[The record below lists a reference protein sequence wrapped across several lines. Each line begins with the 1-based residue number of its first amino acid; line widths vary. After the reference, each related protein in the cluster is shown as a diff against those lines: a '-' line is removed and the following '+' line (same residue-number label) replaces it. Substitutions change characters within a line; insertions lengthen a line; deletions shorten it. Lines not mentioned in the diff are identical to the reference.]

1 MKKKDRNM
9 KKQNNIVILII
20 FFLSL
25 SHHIYAQE
33 NRIEYLRINMEQ
45 AIDMALKA
53 SESYLIK
60 ENEIEKTDAQYKS
73 TKSAIYPQIKANI
86 EWYRN
91 TQYPAKSV
99 LMNNY
104 SLDSG
109 VSVDQ
114 LIWAFGR
121 VSSAVSAADKFLNI
135 SRLNKEIT
143 EQEIIYNAKL
153 SYFNVLLSVK
163 IYQILKESYEN
174 ADENKRILEEKFASG
189 RPSKRDN
196 IKMKADVAA
205 RIPLM
210 NDAKS
215 KASSAQKTFKT
226 LIGLSVGSSVDL
238 IDKFKEEYEKL
249 EDDVLK
255 FSLYERE
262 PSLKMLDKDVA
273 MREDFVKVK
282 KAGYYPEI
290 YAFAKWN
297 HKGIGEEYDIG
308 SNNLENY
315 GLAGLKV
322 SVPIWAGGKT
332 GQDLRIAK
340 IDRENAS
347 LKLKETKEQLTLELD
362 NAISEYHEYIETL
375 KANND
380 AVNLV
385 KESFEMSRDLFTSGQ
400 VSQADLNDAELL
412 LTNVRLSKEMTLFNI
427 NITLAKIEKLT
438 LPDKA
443 R

>member
-1 MKKKDRNM
+1 MVKNLF
-9 KKQNNIVILII
+9 VIFVSIS
-20 FFLSL
+20 FFNLAPSV
-25 SHHIYAQE
+25 YAQE
-33 NRIEYLRINMEQ
+33 NRTEHFSVNIEQ
-45 AIDMALKA
+45 AIDMALRA
-53 SESYLIK
+53 SESYSIK
-60 ENEIEKTDAQYKS
+60 ENEIEKTDAQYRS
-73 TKSAIYPQIKANI
+73 TKSAIYPQVNANVN
-86 EWYRN
+86 WYRN
-91 TQYPAKSV
+91 TQYPAKSA

-114 LIWAFGR
+114 LVWAFGR
-121 VSSAVSAADKFLNI
+121 VSSAVSAADKYLNI

-153 SYFNVLLSVK
+153 GYFNVLLSDK

-215 KASSAQKTFKT
+215 KANSAQKTFKT
-226 LIGLSVGSSVDL
+226 IIGLSAESSIDL
-238 IDKFKEEYEKL
+238 TDKFKEEYEELKG
-249 EDDVLK
+249 DDLK
-255 FSLYERE
+255 SNLYERE
-262 PSLKMLDKDVA
+262 PNLKMLDKDVE
-273 MREDFVKVK
+273 MKKDFIKVK
-282 KAGYYPEI
+282 QAGYYPEI

-297 HKGIGEEYDIG
+297 HKGIGEECDVG
-308 SNNLENY
+308 SDNLENY

-322 SVPIWAGGKT
+322 SVPLWTGGKT
-332 GQDLRIAK
+332 KQDLRIAK
-340 IDRENAS
+340 IDRKNAS

-380 AVNLV
+380 AVNLAE
-385 KESFEMSRDLFTSGQ
+385 ESFKMSRDLFTSGQ

-427 NITLAKIEKLT
+427 NITVAKIEKLT
-438 LPDKA
+438 LPDKEK
-443 R
+443 

>member
-1 MKKKDRNM
+1 MKKEGKNM
-9 KKQNNIVILII
+9 RKQNKILILSI
-20 FFLSL
+20 LFFSL
-25 SHHIYAQE
+25 SHNIYAQE
-33 NRIEYLRINMEQ
+33 IEVTASIAEKPRFLGATNLSKRQESRTEYLSVNIEN
-45 AIDMALKA
+45 AIDMALKE

-60 ENEIEKTDAQYKS
+60 ENEIEKTDVQYRS
-73 TKSAIYPQIKANI
+73 TKSAIYPQISANV

-99 LMNNY
+99 LINNY

-153 SYFNVLLSVK
+153 SYFNVLLSDK

-174 ADENKRILEEKFASG
+174 ADENKCILGEKFASG
-189 RPSKRDN
+189 RPSRRDN

-210 NDAKS
+210 NDARS
-215 KASSAQKTFKT
+215 KANSAQKTFKT
-226 LIGLSVGSSVDL
+226 LIGLSAESTIDL
-238 IDKFKEEYEKL
+238 TDKFREEYEGLKG
-249 EDDVLK
+249 DDLK
-255 FSLYERE
+255 FNLHERE
-262 PSLKMLDKDVA
+262 PNLKMLDKDVA
-273 MREDFVKVK
+273 MKEDFVKVK
-282 KAGYYPEI
+282 QAGYYPEI

-297 HKGIGEEYDIG
+297 HKGIGENYDIG

-322 SVPIWAGGKT
+322 SVPLWTGGKT
-332 GQDLRIAK
+332 GQDLKIARIDSK
-340 IDRENAS
+340 NAS
-347 LKLKETKEQLTLELD
+347 LKLKETKKQLTLELG
-362 NAISEYHEYIETL
+362 NAISEYH
-375 KANND
+375 
-380 AVNLV
+380 
-385 KESFEMSRDLFTSGQ
+385 
-400 VSQADLNDAELL
+400 
-412 LTNVRLSKEMTLFNI
+412 
-427 NITLAKIEKLT
+427 
-438 LPDKA
+438 
-443 R
+443 

>member
-1 MKKKDRNM
+1 MMKKFL
-9 KKQNNIVILII
+9 LII
-20 FFLSL
+20 LSILFLGLAS
-25 SHHIYAQE
+25 SIDAQE
-33 NRIEYLRINMEQ
+33 NGAEHFRINIEQ
-45 AIDMALKA
+45 AIDMALME
-53 SESYLIK
+53 SESYSIK

-73 TKSAIYPQIKANI
+73 TKSAIYPQISANV

-91 TQYPAKSV
+91 TQYPSKSA

-104 SLDSG
+104 SLNSG

-114 LIWAFGR
+114 LVWAFGR
-121 VSSAVSAADKFLNI
+121 VSSAVSAADKYLNI

-143 EQEIIYNAKL
+143 GQEIIYNAKL
-153 SYFNVLLSVK
+153 SYFNVLLSDK

-174 ADENKRILEEKFASG
+174 ADENKHILEEKFAAG

-196 IKMKADVAA
+196 IKMKADVAS

-215 KASSAQKTFKT
+215 KANSAQKTFKT
-226 LIGLSVGSSVDL
+226 LIGLSAESSIDL
-238 IDKFKEEYEKL
+238 TDKFREEYEELKG
-249 EDDVLK
+249 DDLK
-255 FSLYERE
+255 SNLHERE
-262 PSLKMLDKDVA
+262 PTLKMLDKDVA
-273 MREDFVKVK
+273 MKEDFVKVK
-282 KAGYYPEI
+282 QAGYYPEI

-297 HKGIGEEYDIG
+297 HRGIGEEYDIG
-308 SNNLENY
+308 SDNLESY

-322 SVPIWAGGKT
+322 SVPLWTGGKT
-332 GQDLRIAK
+332 KQDLRIAK

-375 KANND
+375 RANND
-380 AVNLV
+380 AVNLAE
-385 KESFEMSRDLFTSGQ
+385 ESFNMSRDLFASGQ

-412 LTNVRLSKEMTLFNI
+412 LANVRLSKEMTLFNI
-427 NITLAKIEKLT
+427 NVTLAKIEKLT
-438 LPDKA
+438 LPDKEK
-443 R
+443 